1 MESILTSI
9 KKMLGLPEEYDVFD
23 ADIITHINSAM
34 FTLSQLGVNDGE
46 TFIITDYVTTWDE
59 YVPDKKLQ
67 NIIKNYIFI
76 KTRFVFDPPT
86 HSYVLDSL
94 KKIMD
99 EMEWRIILEL
109 EVIQNG
115 N

>member
-1 MESILTSI
+1 
-9 KKMLGLPEEYDVFD
+9 MLGLTEEYEVFD
-23 ADIITHINSAM
+23 SDILTHINSAI

-46 TFIITDYVTTWDE
+46 FFVVTDVNQTWDE
-59 YVPDKKLQ
+59 YVENKKLQ

-94 KKIMD
+94 QKILN
-99 EMEWRIILEL
+99 ELEWRIIIEL
-109 EVIQNG
+109 EVINQNEI
-115 N
+115 